1 MTYET
6 SLVISPQH
14 PSLAGHFPG
23 HPIIPAVVILEEII
37 DLVQQWQSNYWVSGI
52 PTVKFLRPWPPGQ
65 SVELRFE
72 LRFDNFSK
80 VVNSGVEL
88 RFDNFSKVVKSGVE
102 RRFDNFSKVVKS
114 GVELRFDNFSKVVKS
129 GTDQQHVKFWCTWQG
144 ENLVKGELT
153 LTLQEDKYEP
163 ILVSGT

>member
-52 PTVKFLRPWPPGQ
+52 QTVKFLRPWPPGQ

-72 LRFDNFSK
+72 
-80 VVNSGVEL
+80 
-88 RFDNFSKVVKSGVE
+88 

-114 GVELRFDNFSKVVKS
+114 GVEQRVDNFSKVVNSGVEQRVDNFSKVVNS
-129 GTDQQHVKFWCTWQG
+129 GTDQQQVKFWCTWQG

>member
-6 SLVISPQH
+6 LLFISPQH
-14 PSLAGHFPG
+14 PSLAGHFPT
-23 HPIIPAVVILEEII
+23 HPIVPAVVILEEVI
-37 DLVQQWQSNYWVSGI
+37 DIVQQWQSNYWVSGI

-80 VVNSGVEL
+80 VV
-88 RFDNFSKVVKSGVE
+88 
-102 RRFDNFSKVVKS
+102 KS
-114 GVELRFDNFSKVVKS
+114 GVELRFDNLSKVVKS
-129 GTDQQHVKFWCTWQG
+129 GTDQQQVKFWCIWQG

-153 LTLQEDKYEP
+153 LTPQEDKYEP
-163 ILVSGT
+163 LLVSGT